1 MELVRVAEFQMKVK
15 YVRISGQIR
24 CGGERQEYVLT
35 TVFVLP
41 GNLFAVICR

>member
-24 CGGERQEYVLT
+24 CGGERQEELKEGSQKVQTFNYK
-35 TVFVLP
+35 
-41 GNLFAVICR
+41 